1 MLRDH
6 KERWGIC
13 RSWQPQFIQDNF
25 LLIGY
30 HALRGFSTKGRGI
43 TVFTVSPPAT
53 DFKPSFHIW
62 QFTTQFISAEFSA
75 SYLLEVGISSRQIP
89 SLIEA
94 IASYDPHKEIILA
107 MNIDQQIEIYCLQN
121 LKISP
126 SECYKQVCDR
136 WDEFMPD
143 GSPHKPSHRFTRI

>member
-13 RSWQPQFIQDNF
+13 HSWQPQFIRENF

-30 HALRGFSTKGRGI
+30 QSHRGFETSGKGI
-43 TVFTVSPPAT
+43 TVCTIERPAV
-53 DFKPSFHIW
+53 DFKPSFYIW
-62 QFTTQFISAEFSA
+62 KFKTQFIAADFA
-75 SYLLEVGISSRQIP
+75 TPYLLEMGISSRQIP
-89 SLIEA
+89 SLMQSIS
-94 IASYDPHKEIILA
+94 SYDPQQEIILA

-136 WDEFMPD
+136 WDEFMPQ
-143 GSPHKPSHRFTRI
+143 GSPPESSNRFMRI

>member
-6 KERWGIC
+6 KERQDIC
-13 RSWQPQFIQDNF
+13 HSWQPQFIKDNF

-30 HALRGFSTKGRGI
+30 HALRGVVTSGKGI
-43 TVFTVSPPAT
+43 TVCIVGQPAA
-53 DFKPSFHIW
+53 DFKPSFHLW
-62 QFTTQFISAEFSA
+62 QFRTQFIAAEFA
-75 SYLLEVGISSRQIP
+75 ATYLLEMGISSRQIP
-89 SLIEA
+89 SLMQA
-94 IASYDPHKEIILA
+94 IANYDAQQEIILA

-136 WDEFMPD
+136 WDEFMPT
-143 GSPHKPSHRFTRI
+143 GSPPESSHQFIRI